1 MNPKTSHSFSNKQL
15 TALAKLSG
23 GATITSASLSASVS
37 RSTVCRWLNEPGFRE
52 QLTRDR
58 SEALN
63 VIGRKLLQV
72 GEAAVDTLS
81 IVLATSD
88 SDQVKVRA
96 AEAGLSLVLRFAEIQ
111 DISERLAQV
120 EARLNTAYGIRSG

>member
-1 MNPKTSHSFSNKQL
+1 MNPKSSYSFSNKQL

-52 QLTRDR
+52 QLTRER

-81 IVLATSD
+81 IVLQTSD
-88 SDQVKVRA
+88 NDAVRVRA
-96 AEAGLSLVLRFAEIQ
+96 AEAGLSLVLRFAELQ
-111 DISERLAQV
+111 DISERLAAV
-120 EARLNTAYGIRSG
+120 EARLTTAYGRSG